1 MYVWILQTIYAEEIT
16 VYIHMYV
23 DSILLFTKLIHDTLS
38 ETHKANTLKSINLLL
53 LYETKQGR

>member
-1 MYVWILQTIYAEEIT
+1 
-16 VYIHMYV
+16 MYV